1 MKRAEGPRAPIIQ
14 RGVKPHVIVVG
25 SGSGGGVVAAR
36 LSEDPNVRVLLLEA
50 GPDTWPDVPDAV
62 MHVRGGSG
70 VEEFDWHYGDPSFG
84 AVLPRGRLVGG
95 SSAVNSSYA
104 LRGQPVDYDGWGPG
118 WSWRDCLPY
127 FIRLE
132 DDADFGDAAYHGRG
146 GPIHIERLQSGSAVE
161 ESFVAACLE
170 LGHQALPDLNSPGG
184 LGVGPLPRNMR
195 NLVRQSTLLTY
206 LAVARDRP
214 NLQIRGDAVV
224 DRLLFDGERV
234 AGVVLAGGEEVRAP
248 RTVLAAGAYNSPQ
261 ILLRSGVGDA
271 SQLRKHGIDVKIE
284 LDQVG
289 RHLTD
294 HPLTVFVLHVPGSGA
309 TDAVR
314 VGPTVKLRSRPDLPA
329 DDMKITLFPDGE
341 LLALPGLTGL
351 HIEIDEAYSE
361 GVVEL
366 RSRDPHSAPR
376 IESRLVSDPRDHQ
389 KFLDGADHMMAIF
402 EAMRDGIGAE
412 ILLPDEATARDAELL
427 HDHVMHN
434 YSTGYHPS
442 GTCQIGHVVDAGCR
456 LIGATGLWIADASV
470 MPSVPRA
477 NTNVPTLMI
486 GERVADFVKA
496 DL

>member
-1 MKRAEGPRAPIIQ
+1 MA
-14 RGVKPHVIVVG
+14 
-25 SGSGGGVVAAR
+25 SR
-36 LSEDPNVRVLLLEA
+36 LTEDPNVRVLLLEA

-62 MHVRGGSG
+62 THVRGGSG
-70 VEEFDWHYGDPSFG
+70 VEEFDWHYGDPSIG

-104 LRGQPVDYDGWGPG
+104 LRGQPVDYDGWGVG
-118 WSWRDCLPY
+118 WSWDECLPY
-127 FIRLE
+127 FNRLE
-132 DDADFGDAAYHGRG
+132 DDADFGDSPYHGRG
-146 GPIHIERLQSGSAVE
+146 GPIHISRLQPGSAVE
-161 ESFVAACLE
+161 ESFIAACLE
-170 LGHQALPDLNSPGG
+170 LGHQPLPDLNSPGG
-184 LGVGPLPRNMR
+184 VGVGPLPRNMR
-195 NLVRQSTLLTY
+195 DGVRQSTLVTY
-206 LAVARDRP
+206 LAAARGRP
-214 NLQIRGDAVV
+214 NLEIRGDALV
-224 DRLLFDGERV
+224 DRLLFEGDRV
-234 AGVVLAGGEEVRAP
+234 AGVVLAAGEEVRAP

-261 ILLRSGVGDA
+261 VLLRSGVGRA
-271 SQLRKHGIDVKIE
+271 EQLRRHGIAVRHE

-294 HPLTVFVLHVPGSGA
+294 HPLTVYVLHVPGSGA

-351 HIEIDEAYSE
+351 HIEIDETYSE

-366 RSRDPHSAPR
+366 RSPDPRQAPR
-376 IESRLVSDPRDHQ
+376 IDSGLLSDPRDHQ
-389 KFLDGADHMMAIF
+389 KFLAGADHMLAIF

-412 ILLPDEATARDAELL
+412 ILLPDEDTAHDPELL

-442 GTCQIGHVVDAGCR
+442 GTCRIGHVVDANCR
-456 LIGATGLWIADASV
+456 LIGAQGLWIADASV

-477 NTNVPTLMI
+477 NTNLPTLMI
-486 GERVADFVKA
+486 GERVAEFVKSE
-496 DL
+496 L